1 MVLDMSKKR
10 KTIPYSRQWISTSDV
25 SAVSKTLRSDWLTQG
40 PKIKEFEDCVAEYCG
55 ARYAVAV
62 SSGTAALHIAAL
74 AAGFSPEDE
83 VITTPITF
91 VATANSI
98 VYTGAKP
105 VLADIHKK
113 TYNINPLDVEN
124 RITPATKGIIPVD
137 FTGQPADVVSLERIA
152 RKHNLI
158 IIEDAAQALGASY
171 YYRAGHWFKTGSCRH
186 TDMAILSFHPV
197 KHITTGEGGMVL
209 TNNEEFY
216 NKLLMLRNHGITRNP
231 EEFSRQEKGMWYFEM
246 QTIGFNYRITDF
258 QCALG
263 LNQMKRIDEFA
274 NHRREI
280 AQLYNYDF
288 ESVEEIIIPF
298 EKDNVYPSYHL
309 YVIQLVS
316 QKLIKQKAR
325 FFKELRKRGLGVNVH
340 HVPVHFHPFYQKRYG
355 YKEGDF
361 PEAEQFYQRAVSLPI
376 FPKMTDADIR
386 FVVRTLKKTIYEFQ
400 KH

>member
-1 MVLDMSKKR
+1 
-10 KTIPYSRQWISTSDV
+10 
-25 SAVSKTLRSDWLTQG
+25 
-40 PKIKEFEDCVAEYCG
+40 
-55 ARYAVAV
+55 
-62 SSGTAALHIAAL
+62 
-74 AAGFSPEDE
+74 
-83 VITTPITF
+83 
-91 VATANSI
+91 
-98 VYTGAKP
+98 
-105 VLADIHKK
+105 
-113 TYNINPLDVEN
+113 
-124 RITPATKGIIPVD
+124 
-137 FTGQPADVVSLERIA
+137 
-152 RKHNLI
+152 
-158 IIEDAAQALGASY
+158 
-171 YYRAGHWFKTGSCRH
+171 
-186 TDMAILSFHPV
+186 
-197 KHITTGEGGMVL
+197 MVL